1 MTLWTMDRKTINKT
15 FTRQHDSSDCGAACL
30 LSLLRYYG
38 GDSTIQKVRELSGT
52 SQTGTTLLGLYQAA
66 QSLGFKAEGAE
77 AGGIKDLIEYGKPVI
92 LTSLLEGKYEH
103 YMVCYGYEDG
113 TFIIGDPA
121 EGVSAYTPDDLMS
134 VWTMK
139 CLLLEPGEAFV
150 SRSDIMSRKRR
161 WLIDL
166 LKEDAGILTASVAIG
181 IVISV
186 LGMVMAVFSQ
196 KLVDDVL
203 PSHDIRKLFTGLA
216 LVLVLLMARVGADAI
231 RSRLLIMQGRN
242 FNNRIIDFFFRRL
255 LNLPKPFFDMRK
267 TGDMTARLND
277 TRRIQTVIS
286 TLAGETAI
294 NLLMVLVSMIFLAV
308 YSWEIAL
315 VSVVCAPV
323 FFWIIYR
330 DNKRIIR
337 QQTEV
342 MGSYAVTES
351 NFISTITGIA
361 TIKNFGRQDI
371 FGKLNRMLYS
381 IFQDRVFSLGK
392 TQIRIGVLSG
402 IASVL
407 IMTGLV
413 AYGAMSV
420 FHGRMTTGELM
431 AVLGITGSLFPAIAS
446 LALVAIPVNEAKVAF
461 DRMFEIIGAGEN
473 TDKSHEVP
481 VLHDVKKLCIEN
493 LSFRFTGRKLLLEDV
508 DMEFRKGEI
517 VCIVGESG
525 CGKSTLMQI
534 LQGFYAPESG
544 CVKIDGVR
552 IDAPAPDVISA
563 VPQDIYIFN
572 GTVLENICFG
582 QVPEDLNEVAEFCR
596 EYGFDRFIDELPGG
610 LMTIVGEEGINLS
623 GGQKQLIAFARAL
636 YHEPSEILLLDEMT
650 SSMDRETERAV
661 CDILDTIRDIF
672 ITVFV
677 THRLET
683 AKRLADRI
691 YVISGGRV
699 QASGTHEQLMR
710 TDNFY
715 SEYWRQL

>member
-38 GDSTIQKVRELSGT
+38 GDSTIQKVREMSGT

-77 AGGIKDLIEYGKPVI
+77 AGGIKDLIEHGRPVI

-203 PSHDIRKLFTGLA
+203 PSHDVRKLFTGLV

-255 LNLPKPFFDMRK
+255 LNLPKAFFDMRK

-294 NLLMVLVSMIFLAV
+294 NLLMVLVSMIFLGV

-330 DNKRIIR
+330 DNGRIIR

-342 MGSYAVTES
+342 MGSFAVTES

-361 TIKNFGRQDI
+361 TIKNFRRQDI

-402 IASVL
+402 SASVL
-407 IMTGLV
+407 IMTGIV

-420 FHGRMTTGELM
+420 FHGRMSTGELM
-431 AVLGITGSLFPAIAS
+431 AVIGITGSLFPAIAS
-446 LALVAIPVNEAKVAF
+446 LALVTIPVNEAKVAF
-461 DRMFEIIGAGEN
+461 DRMFEIIGDGED
-473 TDKSHEVP
+473 TDESREAP
-481 VLHDVKKLCIEN
+481 ILHDVRELSIEN

-544 CVKIDGVR
+544 CIKIDGVR

-650 SSMDRETERAV
+650 SSMDRETERFV
-661 CDILDTIRDIF
+661 CNILDTLRNLF

-683 AKRLADRI
+683 AKKLADRI

-699 QASGTHEQLMR
+699 QASGTHEQLMT